1 MIVFNNTLY
10 NLTFFIINYLKLMK
24 LKAIMSKC
32 EFIIGAT
39 HVKSFPNFSIPE
51 IAIAGRSNVGKSS
64 LINAITN
71 NKKNAKTSSRPGCTK
86 QINFYLINKSF
97 MVLVDLP
104 GYGYSKATR
113 ATINNYLFLMEYYL
127 LNSKNLLK
135 VILLIDVKV
144 GFKEIDLDFINWLEL
159 NHIYYQLV
167 LTKID
172 RVSKEILDVNIN
184 YIKNLNL
191 GFVIYPVISAS
202 SKYKQGIGE
211 LIYEIAQCIKK

>member
-1 MIVFNNTLY
+1 M
-10 NLTFFIINYLKLMK
+10 
-24 LKAIMSKC
+24 
-32 EFIIGAT
+32 IGAT
-39 HVKSFPNFSIPE
+39 HIKSLPDFSIPE

-71 NKKNAKTSSRPGCTK
+71 NKKNAKTSSKPGCTK
-86 QINFYLINKSF
+86 QINFYLINKDF

-104 GYGYSKATR
+104 GYGYSKADKT
-113 ATINNYLFLMEYYL
+113 TINNYLCLMEYYL
-127 LNSKNLLK
+127 LNSRNLLK
-135 VILLIDVKV
+135 VILLIDAKV

-159 NHIYYQLV
+159 HQIHYQLV

-172 RVSKEILDVNIN
+172 KIKKEMLDVNVN

-191 GFVIYPVISAS
+191 DFIMYPIISTS
-202 SKYKQGIGE
+202 SQCKQGIEE

>member
-1 MIVFNNTLY
+1 
-10 NLTFFIINYLKLMK
+10 
-24 LKAIMSKC
+24 MSKC

-39 HVKSFPNFSIPE
+39 HIKSLPNFLIPE
-51 IAIAGRSNVGKSS
+51 VAIAGRSNVGKSS

-71 NKKNAKTSSRPGCTK
+71 NKKNARISSKPGCTK
-86 QINFYLINKSF
+86 QINFYLINKDF

-104 GYGYSKATR
+104 GYGYSKANKT
-113 ATINNYLFLMEYYL
+113 TINNYLCLMEYYL

-135 VILLIDVKV
+135 VILLIDAKV
-144 GFKEIDLDFINWLEL
+144 GFKEIDLDFISWLDL
-159 NHIYYQLV
+159 HQISYQLV

-172 RVSKEILDVNIN
+172 KIPKEMLDVNIN

-191 GFVIYPVISAS
+191 DFIMYPVISTS
-202 SKYKQGIGE
+202 SQSKQGIEE

>member
-1 MIVFNNTLY
+1 
-10 NLTFFIINYLKLMK
+10 
-24 LKAIMSKC
+24 MSKC
-32 EFIIGAT
+32 EFMIGAT
-39 HVKSFPNFSIPE
+39 HIKSLPDFSIPE

-71 NKKNAKTSSRPGCTK
+71 NKKNAKTSSKPGCTK
-86 QINFYLINKSF
+86 QINFYLINKDF

-104 GYGYSKATR
+104 GYGYSKADKT
-113 ATINNYLFLMEYYL
+113 TINNYLCLMEYYL
-127 LNSKNLLK
+127 LNSRNLLK
-135 VILLIDVKV
+135 VILLIDAKV

-159 NHIYYQLV
+159 HQIHYQLV

-172 RVSKEILDVNIN
+172 KIKKEMLDVNVN

-191 GFVIYPVISAS
+191 DFIMYPIISTS
-202 SKYKQGIGE
+202 SQCKQGIEE

>member
-1 MIVFNNTLY
+1 
-10 NLTFFIINYLKLMK
+10 
-24 LKAIMSKC
+24 MSKC

-39 HVKSFPNFSIPE
+39 HIKSLPNFSIPE
-51 IAIAGRSNVGKSS
+51 VAIAGRSNVGKSS

-71 NKKNAKTSSRPGCTK
+71 NKRNARISSKPGCTK
-86 QINFYLINKSF
+86 QINFYLINKDF
-97 MVLVDLP
+97 MILVDLP
-104 GYGYSKATR
+104 GYGYSKANKT
-113 ATINNYLFLMEYYL
+113 TINNYLCLMEYYL

-135 VILLIDVKV
+135 VILLIDAKV

-159 NHIYYQLV
+159 HQISYQLV

-172 RVSKEILDVNIN
+172 KIPKKILDVNIN

-191 GFVIYPVISAS
+191 DFIMYPVISAS
-202 SKYKQGIGE
+202 SQCKQGIEE

>member
-1 MIVFNNTLY
+1 
-10 NLTFFIINYLKLMK
+10 MK

-39 HVKSFPNFSIPE
+39 HIKSLPNFLIPE
-51 IAIAGRSNVGKSS
+51 VAIAGRSNVGKSS

-71 NKKNAKTSSRPGCTK
+71 NKKNARISSKPGCTK
-86 QINFYLINKSF
+86 QINFYLINKDF

-104 GYGYSKATR
+104 GYGYSKANKT
-113 ATINNYLFLMEYYL
+113 TINNYLCLMEYYL

-135 VILLIDVKV
+135 VILLIDAKV
-144 GFKEIDLDFINWLEL
+144 GFKEIDLDFISWLDL
-159 NHIYYQLV
+159 HQISYQLV

-172 RVSKEILDVNIN
+172 KIPKEMLDVNIN

-191 GFVIYPVISAS
+191 DFIMYPVISTS
-202 SKYKQGIGE
+202 SQSKQGIEE

>member
-1 MIVFNNTLY
+1 
-10 NLTFFIINYLKLMK
+10 MK

-39 HVKSFPNFSIPE
+39 HIKSLPNFSIPE
-51 IAIAGRSNVGKSS
+51 VAIAGRSNVGKSS

-71 NKKNAKTSSRPGCTK
+71 NKKNARISSKPGCTK
-86 QINFYLINKSF
+86 QINFYLINKNF
-97 MVLVDLP
+97 MILVDLP
-104 GYGYSKATR
+104 GYGYSKASKT
-113 ATINNYLFLMEYYL
+113 TINNYLYLMECYL
-127 LNSKNLLK
+127 LNSENLLK
-135 VILLIDVKV
+135 VILLIDAKV

-159 NHIYYQLV
+159 HQISYQLV

-172 RVSKEILDVNIN
+172 KVPKKMLDVNIN

-191 GFVIYPVISAS
+191 DFIMYPVISTS
-202 SKYKQGIGE
+202 SQCKQGIEE